1 MMGLCYDLKDVWFRY
16 TQQWI
21 LQDFNVQVSDGEILG
36 VIGPNGSGKTSLLKL
51 MAGLLHAQRGMATL
65 HGRDVRTL
73 QPPDMARLVAIVP
86 QNSHILF
93 PFTVGELVL
102 MGRFVHQRGWGW
114 ESAEDL
120 RVAGRALATMDLHDA
135 AHRTVQELSGGERQ
149 RAVIARAL
157 AQEAPILLLDEPT
170 AFLDI
175 KHQLEIYATLR
186 MLNHERGVT
195 VIVVSHDLN
204 LASQYC
210 HKLLLLND
218 GRPFMVGTP
227 EEVLTEDHLKTV
239 YGCQVL
245 VDRHPVGGTPRITL
259 PAIEPDNRRR
269 FGRDVSPAEAIA
281 SPGYKANDSPR
292 EVPVR
297 DGRQR

>member
-1 MMGLCYDLKDVWFRY
+1 MGQCYELKDVWFRY
-16 TQQWI
+16 TQNWI
-21 LQDFNVQVSDGEILG
+21 LQDFDLQVSEGEILG

-51 MAGLLHAQRGMATL
+51 MAGLLHAQRGMVTV
-65 HGRDVRTL
+65 HGRDVRSL
-73 QPPDMARLVAIVP
+73 EPPEMARLVAVVP
-86 QNSHILF
+86 QESHVLF

-120 RVAGRALATMDLHDA
+120 RVAARALDTMDLQDA
-135 AHRTVQELSGGERQ
+135 THRTFQELSGGERQ

-157 AQEAPILLLDEPT
+157 AQEAPILVLDEPT

-186 MLNHERGVT
+186 TLNDERGVT
-195 VIVVSHDLN
+195 VILVSHDLN

-210 HKLLLLND
+210 HTLLLLNE
-218 GRPFMVGTP
+218 GRPFIVGTP
-227 EEVLTEDHLKTV
+227 AEVLTENHLKTV
-239 YGCQVL
+239 YGCEVL
-245 VDRHPVGGTPRITL
+245 VDRHPTGGTPRITL
-259 PAIEPDNRRR
+259 PALGPENFRR
-269 FGRDVSPAEAIA
+269 FGRDVSPAEAVA

-292 EVPVR
+292 EVPAR